1 MAYLPQRKCTSQ
13 APTGGLACC
22 EVPGRTAVPLAS
34 AQATSLPSATCLPPR
49 AATSPPHFFFT
60 CSSSQIPHTSP
71 GKAPLK
77 VPKGPAGTLRCC
89 LSANKDRRTEPGSGG
104 PQDCTLVSLWMFFLY
119 SEDRHCF
126 TSPMLLSRVK
136 ISLCLVTRLRSSDG
150 LLVEYT
156 CANSWYALLRG

>member
-1 MAYLPQRKCTSQ
+1 MRL
-13 APTGGLACC
+13 C
-22 EVPGRTAVPLAS
+22 EVLGCTAVPLAS
-34 AQATSLPSATCLPPR
+34 ARAIFLPSATYLPPR
-49 AATSPPHFFFT
+49 AAMSPPRFFFT

-77 VPKGPAGTLRCC
+77 VPMGPAGTLCCC
-89 LSANKDRRTEPGSGG
+89 LSADKDRGTEPGSEG
-104 PQDCTLVSLWMFFLY
+104 PQGCTLVSLWMFFLY

-136 ISLCLVTRLRSSDG
+136 ISLCLVTRLRSSEG